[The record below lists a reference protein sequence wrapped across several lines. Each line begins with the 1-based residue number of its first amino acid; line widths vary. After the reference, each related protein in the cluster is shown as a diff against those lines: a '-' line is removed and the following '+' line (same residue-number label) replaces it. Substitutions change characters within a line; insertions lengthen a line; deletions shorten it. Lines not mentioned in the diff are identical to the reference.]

1 MMIVQ
6 GTKSCMEA
14 PATSDP
20 VCYLEPGHM
29 SKSERNLGL
38 GQLHQ
43 EASDSGFCSVGEVT
57 VSMDGTSIDDTI
69 QFRLCDQ
76 NDTVPEGA
84 FFTTDYTSDLFSL
97 CKTDLCNGPSS
108 VASVKISSI
117 LYFLTMVL
125 YASINN

>member
-6 GTKSCMEA
+6 GTEGCMNA
-14 PATSDP
+14 PAASSP
-20 VCYLEPGHM
+20 VCYLGPGPM
-29 SKSERNLGL
+29 SKSGRNLGL

-43 EASDSGFCSVGEVT
+43 GASNSGICSIGEVT
-57 VSMDGTSIDDTI
+57 VSMDGTGIDDTI
-69 QFRLCDQ
+69 QFRVCDK

-84 FFTTDYTSDLFSL
+84 FFTNDYKSDLFTI